1 MSVRAVVCT
10 EYGKPVELVE
20 LPDPIPGPDQVV
32 VEVEAAGVNF
42 VDGLMVRG
50 GYQIR
55 PPLPFTPGYEVAGRL
70 PDGRR
75 VVAVTG
81 LGGFATRVLVHR
93 TQAVPLPEGFDVLAA
108 AAFPQSHCT
117 AMYALK
123 ERGRLLP
130 GERVLVLGAGGGV
143 GLAVVRVAKA
153 LGAVVLAAASTGDK
167 RERARRAGADDVT
180 GYDGLKDAARAWG
193 VDVAVDPV
201 GGELS
206 EQALRGLREGGR
218 LLVVGFASGGIAR
231 LPANQVLLRDR
242 AVVGVDWGAWSLGH
256 PADNRA
262 LLEGLLAMPGIVP
275 EAPEVRPL
283 AEAGRAMDDLLER
296 RVTGKIVLVPSS

>member
-10 EYGKPVELVE
+10 EYGKPVRLAE
-20 LPDPIPGPDQVV
+20 LPDPVPGPDQVV

-70 PDGRR
+70 PDGGR
-75 VVAVTG
+75 VVAITG
-81 LGGFATRVLVHR
+81 LGGFATRVLVHKA
-93 TQAVPLPEGFDVLAA
+93 QAVPLPEGFDVLAA
-108 AAFPQSHCT
+108 AAFPQSYCT
-117 AMYALK
+117 AMYALR

-143 GLAVVRVAKA
+143 GLAVVQVAKA
-153 LGAVVLAAASTGDK
+153 LGAVVLAAASTGEK
-167 RERARRAGADDVT
+167 RERARRAGADDVI
-180 GYDGLKDAARAWG
+180 GYDGLKEAARAWA
-193 VDVAVDPV
+193 VDVALDPV

-231 LPANQVLLRDR
+231 LPANQVLLRNR
-242 AVVGVDWGAWSLGH
+242 AVVGVDWGAWSMGH
-256 PADNRA
+256 AVENRA
-262 LLEGLLAMPGIVP
+262 MLEGLLAMPGIVP
-275 EAPEVRPL
+275 AAPEVRPL

>member
-10 EYGKPVELVE
+10 GYGKPVEVVE
-20 LPDPIPGPDQVV
+20 LPDPVPGPDQVV

-70 PDGRR
+70 ADGRR
-75 VVAVTG
+75 VVAITG

-93 TQAVPLPEGFDVLAA
+93 AQAVPLPEGFDMLAA
-108 AAFPQSHCT
+108 ATFPQSYCT
-117 AMYALK
+117 AMYALR

-143 GLAVVRVAKA
+143 GLAVVQVAKA
-153 LGAVVLAAASTGDK
+153 LGAVVLAAASTGEK
-167 RERARRAGADDVT
+167 RERARRAGADDAI
-180 GYDGLKDAARAWG
+180 GYDGLKEAARSWG

-231 LPANQVLLRDR
+231 LPANQVLLRNR
-242 AVVGVDWGAWSLGH
+242 AVVGVDWGAWSMGH
-256 PADNRA
+256 AAENRVM
-262 LLEGLLAMPGIVP
+262 LEGLLAMPGIVP
-275 EAPEVRPL
+275 AAPEVRPL